1 MMYEHRILCLPR
13 TWTCQGWLA
22 TLGPV
27 HVAAVEDLS
36 GDKMEQNSLC
46 MKAIGG
52 YLVSKFLPQTHPGT
66 LWTEDQWDADHCR
79 RDRGGMS
86 ECQGRKSNKS
96 RGIQGRNKKPGLAHQ
111 ERANMDRGLKPQLH
125 RNSVH
130 NTTYCCPKIRFL
142 RQRLL
147 EFSLNF
153 GGNLSICC
161 RIMTPRFSPAPWSL
175 SCKKVFTLGP
185 VLACEMFRA
194 KTSQN
199 HVHGIGSKNVVCFPS
214 KANVWQGDHSWQ
226 LTMILGS
233 GAQPQTSE
241 SWCSSIQST
250 WIRKS

>member
-1 MMYEHRILCLPR
+1 MLPL
-13 TWTCQGWLA
+13 WKICLA
-22 TLGPV
+22 TRWNRTAFAWRRQAAISSRNFCPRHIQV
-27 HVAAVEDLS
+27 H
-36 GDKMEQNSLC
+36 
-46 MKAIGG
+46 
-52 YLVSKFLPQTHPGT
+52 F
-66 LWTEDQWDADHCR
+66 WTEDQWDADHCR

-111 ERANMDRGLKPQLH
+111 ERANMDRGLTPQQL

-214 KANVWQGDHSWQ
+214 KANVWTGWSQ
-226 LTMILGS
+226 LTIWQWYWDQGLNHKP
-233 GAQPQTSE
+233 AKVDVVPFNPLE
-241 SWCSSIQST
+241 FENHR
-250 WIRKS
+250 IRGKCIPTHFFGVS